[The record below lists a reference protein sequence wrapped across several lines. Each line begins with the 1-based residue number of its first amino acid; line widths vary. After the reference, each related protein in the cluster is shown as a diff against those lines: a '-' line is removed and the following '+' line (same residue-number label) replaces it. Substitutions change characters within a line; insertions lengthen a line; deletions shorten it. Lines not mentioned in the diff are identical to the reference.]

1 MEQKQ
6 YLNVGVDYAL
16 WGRLQTARLVYMVV
30 KRMGWHDF
38 LRLAWERGAEALTV
52 EAQETDQAKDDQA
65 NDAKQMLSDN
75 TEVVVGVNQ

>member
-16 WGRLQTARLVYMVV
+16 WGKLQAARLAYMVV

-38 LRLAWERGAEALTV
+38 LHLAWERGAEALVAEVQRKV
-52 EAQETDQAKDDQA
+52 EDEQKRADRVA
-65 NDAKQMLSDN
+65 DAMALSEN
-75 TEVVVGVNQ
+75 ERL

>member
-6 YLNVGVDYAL
+6 YLNVGVGYAL
-16 WGRLQTARLVYMVV
+16 WVKLQAARLAYMVI

-52 EAQETDQAKDDQA
+52 GAQETEQAKDDQA
-65 NDAKQMLSDN
+65 NDAMALSEN
-75 TEVVVGVNQ
+75 ERL

>member
-30 KRMGWHDF
+30 KRMGWHNF

-52 EAQETDQAKDDQA
+52 EAQETERAKDDQA
-65 NDAKQMLSDN
+65 NDAMALSEN
-75 TEVVVGVNQ
+75 ERL